1 MRPIRSFILAFLLL
15 SWSSVAAA
23 QQLYNTTAEVTP
35 IASQIVLA
43 DGVISYP
50 QGDRVAVVLENPD
63 PKPVLG
69 AVLQITSDAK
79 WVTVQAG
86 ASFTDLQPLPEVEPT
101 KWLLVGKAGKY
112 LVLIVE
118 SSPDGP
124 PALQFLSVD
133 LGEPQPEPVPDPDP
147 TPEQPG
153 DFAALTKMV
162 AGSVA
167 AMNEPRVATA
177 LARVYERVA
186 ADPGLQKGDA
196 SRARQ
201 QALLD
206 LRGVT
211 KPWDQ
216 EFAKWDAEARRVG
229 VESLEAYRAAVK
241 AVAVGLVGAQGVTT
255 STVQYRQVCVDGKCY
270 LVPIR

>member
-1 MRPIRSFILAFLLL
+1 MRPIQSFVLAFLLL

-23 QQLYNTTAEVTP
+23 QQLYNTTAKVTP

-101 KWLLVGKAGKY
+101 KWLLIGKAGKY

-133 LGEPQPEPVPDPDP
+133 LGEPQPTPDPEP

-153 DFAALTKMV
+153 DFTALSKIV
-162 AGSVA
+162 AESAA

-196 SRARQ
+196 SKARQ

-206 LRGVT
+206 LRGVS

-216 EFAKWDAEARRVG
+216 EFTKWDAEARRVG
-229 VESLEAYRAAVK
+229 VESLQAYRAAVK
-241 AVAVGLVGAQGVTT
+241 AVAVGLAGAQSETT
-255 STVQYRQVCVDGKCY
+255 STVQYRQVCINGKCY
-270 LVPIR
+270 LVPVN